1 MPRSARISRRAPE
14 YGGRLKAKPFNKK
27 GVEFDLQGLRGL
39 SVLDLGPPAV
49 SPGPKKRIVLIEGHA
64 ILRDGLRA
72 LIEMERDLTVAG
84 SVGDAGSAP
93 QIVRETQPDLVIT
106 DVSLSDRSGI
116 ALISELLL
124 TFPGLRLLVLTAH
137 GTEEYIR
144 AALNAGAHGYVV
156 KDSGRADLLRA
167 IRTVMS
173 GRQYLC
179 ASVAA
184 KVVSGFV
191 SGFES
196 RRATPVEDLVTGRE
210 RQVLTCIAL
219 GQSNKSIARDLGL
232 SVKTVEKH
240 RANLMR
246 KLTLHNAAA
255 VTLFAL
261 RHGFIEANVVD
272 PGGQSPSR

>member
-1 MPRSARISRRAPE
+1 MTQPTDS
-14 YGGRLKAKPFNKK
+14 GKT
-27 GVEFDLQGLRGL
+27 
-39 SVLDLGPPAV
+39 
-49 SPGPKKRIVLIEGHA
+49 RIVLVEGHA

-72 LIEMERDLTVAG
+72 LLELEPDLTVVGAVGEAAG
-84 SVGDAGSAP
+84 ALRLVH
-93 QIVRETQPDLVIT
+93 ETRPDLVIC
-106 DVSLSDRSGI
+106 DVALPDRSGI
-116 ALISELLL
+116 ALLGELLL
-124 TFPGLRLLVLTAH
+124 TFRGLRLLILTAYESE
-137 GTEEYIR
+137 TYIR

-156 KDSGRADLLRA
+156 KDSGRGDLLRA
-167 IRTVMS
+167 IRTIMS

-191 SGFES
+191 GNLES
-196 RRATPVEDLVTGRE
+196 RRTAAVEEVLTGRE
-210 RQVLTCIAL
+210 RQVLICIAL
-219 GQSNKSIARDLGL
+219 GQSNKEIARDVGL

-261 RHGFIEANVVD
+261 RHGFIDANAAE
-272 PGGQSPSR
+272 PSVPPPPR

>member
-1 MPRSARISRRAPE
+1 
-14 YGGRLKAKPFNKK
+14 
-27 GVEFDLQGLRGL
+27 LRGL
-39 SVLDLGPPAV
+39 SVLDLSQPAA
-49 SPGPKKRIVLIEGHA
+49 SSGPKKRVVLIEGHA

-72 LIEMERDLTVAG
+72 LLEMERDLTVAG
-84 SVGDAGSAP
+84 SVGDAASAP
-93 QIVRETQPDLVIT
+93 QMVRETQPDLVIT
-106 DVSLSDRSGI
+106 DVSLPDRSGI

-261 RHGFIEANVVD
+261 RHGFIEANAIE
-272 PGGQSPSR
+272 PAAHSPSR

>member
-1 MPRSARISRRAPE
+1 
-14 YGGRLKAKPFNKK
+14 
-27 GVEFDLQGLRGL
+27 LRGL
-39 SVLDLGPPAV
+39 SVLDLSPPTV
-49 SPGPKKRIVLIEGHA
+49 SSGPKKRIVLIEGHA

-84 SVGDAGSAP
+84 SVGDAASAP
-93 QIVRETQPDLVIT
+93 QSVRETQPDLVIT
-106 DVSLSDRSGI
+106 DVSLPDRSGI

-124 TFPGLRLLVLTAH
+124 TFRGLRLLVLTAH

-191 SGFES
+191 SGFEA

-219 GQSNKSIARDLGL
+219 GQSNKAIARDLGL

-261 RHGFIEANVVD
+261 RHGFIEANAIE
-272 PGGQSPSR
+272 PAAHSPSR

>member
-1 MPRSARISRRAPE
+1 MSTTDANQPVSVAARS
-14 YGGRLKAKPFNKK
+14 KT
-27 GVEFDLQGLRGL
+27 
-39 SVLDLGPPAV
+39 
-49 SPGPKKRIVLIEGHA
+49 RIVLVEDHA

-72 LIEMERDLTVAG
+72 LLDMESDLTVVG
-84 SVGDAGSAP
+84 SVGDGAGALRA
-93 QIVRETQPDLVIT
+93 VNELHPDLVIA
-106 DVSLSDRSGI
+106 DVSLPDRSGI
-116 ALISELLL
+116 ALIGELLSL
-124 TFPGLRLLVLTAH
+124 HPGLRLLVLTAH

-144 AALNAGAHGYVV
+144 AALNAGARGYVL
-156 KDSGRADLLRA
+156 KDSGRNDLILA
-167 IRTVMS
+167 IRAVVA

-191 SGFES
+191 SGFEPK
-196 RRATPVEDLVTGRE
+196 RRIPVEELVTGRE
-210 RQVLTCIAL
+210 RQVLTRIAL
-219 GQSNKSIARDLGL
+219 GQSNKLIARDLGL

-261 RHGFIEANVVD
+261 RHGFIEASD
-272 PGGQSPSR
+272 PGN

>member
-1 MPRSARISRRAPE
+1 M
-14 YGGRLKAKPFNKK
+14 
-27 GVEFDLQGLRGL
+27 
-39 SVLDLGPPAV
+39 LDVVPAAAA
-49 SPGPKKRIVLIEGHA
+49 SGPKTRIVLVEGHA
-64 ILRDGLRA
+64 ILRDGLRT
-72 LIEMERDLTVAG
+72 LLELERDLTVAG
-84 SVGDAGSAP
+84 SVGDAASAL
-93 QIVRETQPDLVIT
+93 QVVREVRPDLVIS
-106 DVSLSDRSGI
+106 DVSLPDRSGI
-116 ALISELLL
+116 ALIGELLL
-124 TFPGLRLLVLTAH
+124 TFRGLRLLVLTAH

-191 SGFES
+191 SGFEA
-196 RRATPVEDLVTGRE
+196 RRTTPVEDLVTGRE
-210 RQVLTCIAL
+210 RQVLTCVAL

-261 RHGFIEANVVD
+261 RHGLIEADAID
-272 PGGQSPSR
+272 PAAHSPR